1 MHSLRFHVQP
11 PLSSFSPRLGSLSVH
26 RASENTTISVSTP
39 GLITSTSRGV
49 VPHLS
54 SDHTR
59 ISDAIR
65 WVHVPFES
73 FLELSP
79 PVPTLHPGPY
89 PLHACLGFRPNR
101 HVLTLSLRDPADD
114 RDMPPNGN
122 SFVSAL
128 CLRGVRKVRIPA
140 TPDEWR
146 EHVLSVQP
154 DLVVALSDIPL
165 TPGSHSQRRITK
177 SLERSA
183 SWLANVLRP
192 LPSQHVSAGADL
204 HLLNVLVHM
213 AGGTSPAARQAFSQS
228 LLEPLFDKEAE
239 AIKPLNT
246 LDEGVAGY
254 TFDLAPLHKSLFPSD
269 PPPRGAATKN
279 PFMEAADLFSTR
291 PTPFATAQIIS
302 LIRTSLGPLP
312 ATKPRIVHSAGSPHE
327 ILVLIRDVGVDL
339 FDGHW
344 AQRAADV
351 GVALDFVFPV
361 PPVTAASD
369 AVPPPP
375 REIGH
380 NLYDKRYSHDFSPFA
395 DTLRS
400 CAVAEQGDT
409 RPSCPCMACSPSR
422 PSEPLIHS
430 SVDEVLPVHTPMPYT
445 RAYVHHLLHTHEMSA
460 HTLLALHNLA
470 ACDCVLSERPEEF
483 SEEITRFEQAYDEKL
498 GVLAESRKD
507 WNEVTLARG
516 RGRLLRER
524 EKQKQDAL
532 ETTSGTRI
540 SVYSWK
546 KNNSND
552 ISAFP

>member
-11 PLSSFSPRLGSLSVH
+11 LLSSFSPRLGSLSVH
-26 RASENTTISVSTP
+26 RASEDTTISVSTP

-59 ISDAIR
+59 VSDAIQ

-128 CLRGVRKVRIPA
+128 CLRGVRKA

-154 DLVVALSDIPL
+154 DLVVALSDIPF
-165 TPGSHSQRRITK
+165 TPGSHSQKRISK

-183 SWLANVLRP
+183 SWLANILRP
-192 LPSQHVSAGADL
+192 LPVQHVSAAAGP

-239 AIKPLNT
+239 AIKPLNN
-246 LDEGVAGY
+246 LDEGVVGY
-254 TFDLAPLHKSLFPSD
+254 TFDLAPLHKSLSSSD
-269 PPPRGAATKN
+269 PPPRGSTTIKN

-339 FDGHW
+339 FDAHW

-351 GVALDFVFPV
+351 GVALDFAFPV

-380 NLYDKRYSHDFSPFA
+380 NLYDKRYSHDFFPVC
-395 DTLRS
+395 R
-400 CAVAEQGDT
+400 
-409 RPSCPCMACSPSR
+409 CPAQLCRCGT
-422 PSEPLIHS
+422 SEPLIHS
-430 SVDEVLPVHTPMPYT
+430 SVDEALPVHTPMPYT

-470 ACDCVLSERPEEF
+470 VLDTFFAGVRRVLSERPEQF
-483 SEEITRFEQAYDEKL
+483 SDEITRFEQAYDEKL
-498 GVLAESRKD
+498 GVLTESRKD

-516 RGRLLRER
+516 RGRLLREK
-524 EKQKQDAL
+524 EKQKQYAL
-532 ETTSGTRI
+532 ETA
-540 SVYSWK
+540 VELE
-546 KNNSND
+546 
-552 ISAFP
+552 